1 MGIRGELFSTR
12 FACDGRTYFFNVKQ
26 NRNGDVFLSI
36 VESKPSE
43 GESFDRRSIVVF
55 GEHMEEF
62 LKSFQS
68 ALKFIDKTGIKV
80 APDPTAYNRA
90 DEDDEGKRPARR
102 SSEPRQRR
110 EFDSPR
116 EGRSSSYREHGDS
129 DHKPARRAVV
139 RAGGPSGRTSSPS
152 DRTGAPSGR
161 TFTASPRSGASA
173 SRTFTASPRS
183 GAPSGRSGA
192 SSGKPLSSAGRYT
205 ERPGSK
211 GPATGPRNADKPVK
225 RIVVRKVKKSDSTD

>member
-43 GESFDRRSIVVF
+43 GESFDRRSIVIF

-80 APDPTAYNRA
+80 APDPNAYTRG
-90 DEDDEGKRPARR
+90 DDEGERPRRIEESRPRR
-102 SSEPRQRR
+102 SDDSRPPRR
-110 EFDSPR
+110 EHDSPR
-116 EGRSSSYREHGDS
+116 EGRTSSYREHEAS
-129 DHKPARRAVV
+129 DQSPRRRAVV
-139 RAGGPSGRTSSPS
+139 RTGPSNHA
-152 DRTGAPSGR
+152 DAPKSH
-161 TFTASPRSGASA
+161 
-173 SRTFTASPRS
+173 S
-183 GAPSGRSGA
+183 GAPSSRSYSSSRPSSPMGRSPDRA
-192 SSGKPLSSAGRYT
+192 GKAPSSA
-205 ERPGSK
+205 
-211 GPATGPRNADKPVK
+211 PRGTDKPIK
-225 RIVVRKVKKSDSTD
+225 RIVVRKVKKSGPAD